1 MIYSDIVSPVL
12 SHAKRNPD
20 HPAFTFAGRVVT
32 YGALVEEARRLA
44 AVLRKQGVAHG
55 DRVAVFSPNRPE
67 IFSVYLGLAMLG
79 AAIVPVNAEF
89 AVHEVRHIVD
99 HSEIRMIVHGPE
111 QAETVR
117 EARMETRVQ
126 PPMVEFDALLAEA
139 GQASPYEGP
148 VLGGED
154 DLVLLCYTS
163 GTTSLPKGV
172 AATHRNEL
180 VSAQAYSDMMAI
192 TPADRELI
200 ALPLTFSFGF
210 HAAAYVALFSGAT
223 IQLLP
228 RFHPRDTLEAIE
240 TLRSTIFLGV
250 PTMFAMMADV
260 AGKDDRPY
268 DLGSL
273 RLASASGAALT
284 EKIIADFRAQT
295 GVTVLAYYAMTEV
308 RPIFSYDL
316 RTGTLPPPG
325 SVGRLIPPTE
335 VRLVDE
341 TGADAGSGQPG
352 ELWVR
357 GPSFSGAYFRDPE
370 RTAASMTGDWFRTGD
385 LVTCDAEGHYFIVGR
400 SREQI
405 ICGGAKIAP
414 IEVETALLS
423 HPSIS
428 DVAVVGSPD
437 PVFGQIVKAVV
448 VSTDPALQPEA
459 VMDFCRGRVAD
470 YKVPRIVTFMDALP
484 LAPSGKVLK
493 TALV

>member
-1 MIYSDIVSPVL
+1 MTFSDIFTPVAK
-12 SHAKRNPD
+12 HAARDPE
-20 HPAFTFAGRVVT
+20 HPAFVFGGRTIT
-32 YGALVEEARRLA
+32 YGALIDEARRLA
-44 AVLRKQGVAHG
+44 TVLEVRGIAGG
-55 DRVAVFSPNRPE
+55 DRVAIFSPNRPE
-67 IFSVYLGLAMLG
+67 IFSAYLALAILG

-89 AVHEVRHIVD
+89 SAHEVRHIID
-99 HSEIRMIVHGPE
+99 HGEIRMLIHGSA
-111 QAETVR
+111 QAGTAG
-117 EARMETRVQ
+117 EACAGAHAQ
-126 PPMVEFDALLAEA
+126 PLVTEFEALLGEA
-139 GQASPYEGP
+139 AVAPVYRGP
-148 VLGGED
+148 VLGSGD
-154 DLVLLCYTS
+154 DLALLCYTS

-192 TPADRELI
+192 KPEDRELI

-240 TLRSTIFLGV
+240 VLCPTIFLGV

-260 AGKDDRPY
+260 ATKDERSY

-273 RLASASGAALT
+273 RLAAASGAALT
-284 EKIIADFRAQT
+284 DKIVSDFRAQT
-295 GVTVLAYYAMTEV
+295 GVTVLPYYAMTEV
-308 RPIFSYDL
+308 RPIFSFDL
-316 RTGTLPPPG
+316 QTGTLPPPG

-335 VRLVDE
+335 VRLVE
-341 TGADAGSGQPG
+341 ESGADALCGQPG

-370 RTAASMTGDWFRTGD
+370 RTAASMAGDWFRTGD
-385 LVTCDAEGHYFIVGR
+385 LVVCDAEGNYFIVGR

-405 ICGGAKIAP
+405 ISGGAKIAP
-414 IEVETALLS
+414 IEVETALLA
-423 HPSIS
+423 HPAIS

-437 PVFGQIVKAVV
+437 PIFGQVVKAVV
-448 VSTDPALQPEA
+448 VTTDPNLGPEA
-459 VMDFCRGRVAD
+459 VIDFCRGRVAD
-470 YKVPRIVTFMDALP
+470 YKVPRIVTFMETLP